1 MIEIKQASQRLN
13 DAIRV
18 AENLALAYCHEYLLP
33 EHLLLA
39 ISQQPEF
46 LRATDFDVES
56 ILVPFLEE
64 TVESIKEELESSGEL
79 EDFEPEPSIQ
89 FVQAINIAYQQMYY
103 SSVDEIT
110 VPHVIN
116 AMKELE
122 SSLAAN
128 VVAEL
133 MKQDDGEFLSNII
146 GTYGADDEEESY
158 ESIPFGDEL
167 DNTPSK
173 KQQQEEW
180 RQYVTCLND
189 LVESH
194 NPLIG
199 REKELER
206 TIQILCRK
214 DKNNPLHIGEPGV
227 GKTALAYGLAA
238 MIEERRVPEKLQDC
252 KIYEMD
258 LGGIIAGTAY
268 RGEFEK
274 RLKAVLEG
282 VKAQGNL
289 RFTDSEQ
296 SRARISEPQGQSQN
310 QSPSILY
317 IDEIHNIIGAG
328 KIDKGSLD
336 ASNILKPYLE
346 QGTLRFMGSTTYEE
360 YNQNFIRSK
369 GFARRFERVDI
380 AEPTVDECVQILQG
394 LKAKYEE
401 YHGVTFTDEAIRYA
415 AEGADRYITGRF
427 LPDKAIDLLDE
438 AGSYAQIS
446 GKTESSG
453 ISGNSGLSGG
463 TGSTT
468 LTIDKAQIK
477 VVLAKICR
485 VDTLAEDAD
494 DISKLET
501 LEARIS
507 SQIYGQQEAVKE
519 VTEAIQMASAGLID
533 DNKPMASLLFVGPTG
548 VGKTEVA
555 KILAK
560 ELSLPIIRF
569 DMSEY
574 AEKHAVA
581 KLIGSPAGYVG
592 YDDGGLLTDAV
603 RKQPH
608 CVLLLDEL
616 EKAHQDIYDILLQVM
631 DYAVLTDNKGQK
643 ADFRHVILL
652 MTTNAGAQYA
662 RQAGMGFVKNL
673 SAGEA
678 MMKKVKS
685 TFKPEFLNR
694 LTGVTIFHDM
704 NRQMAEL
711 ILQKKL
717 KHLEQQLATKNV
729 TLELSAAA
737 REHLL
742 NNGFSE
748 EYGGR
753 EVDRVI
759 TNELKPILMRAILF
773 GSLKNGGV
781 AKVDVAEGKLAIGRC
796 VASTHQ

>member
-1 MIEIKQASQRLN
+1 MIEIKQVSQRLN

-64 TVESIKEELESSGEL
+64 KVESIKEELESTGEL
-79 EDFEPEPSIQ
+79 EDFEPEPSMQ
-89 FVQAINIAYQQMYY
+89 FVQAINIAYQQMHY
-103 SSVDEIT
+103 SGVDEIT

-122 SSLAAN
+122 SSFAAN

-146 GTYGADDEEESY
+146 GTYGADDEEELY
-158 ESIPFGDEL
+158 EGIPFGDEL
-167 DNTPSK
+167 DNTPSRK
-173 KQQQEEW
+173 HQQEEW

-238 MIEERRVPEKLQDC
+238 MIEEGRVPEKLQGC

-282 VKAQGNL
+282 VKAQC
-289 RFTDSEQ
+289 Q
-296 SRARISEPQGQSQN
+296 SRVRISEPQGQSQSQC
-310 QSPSILY
+310 QSQAPSILY

-380 AEPTVDECVQILQG
+380 AEPTIEECVQILQG
-394 LKAKYEE
+394 LKTKYED

-415 AEGADRYITGRF
+415 AEGAEKYITGRF

-438 AGSYAQIS
+438 AGSYAQLQ
-446 GKTESSG
+446 GK
-453 ISGNSGLSGG
+453 NGLSGA
-463 TGSTT
+463 TV

-485 VDTLAEDAD
+485 VETLAEDAD
-494 DISKLET
+494 DITKLET

-507 SQIYGQQEAVKE
+507 SQIYGQEEAVKE
-519 VTEAIQMASAGLID
+519 VTEAIQMASAGLIE

-555 KILAK
+555 KVLAK

-662 RQAGMGFVKNL
+662 RLAGMGFVKNL

-717 KHLEQQLATKNV
+717 KRLEVQLATKRSHHNFF
-729 TLELSAAA
+729 
-737 REHLL
+737 R
-742 NNGFSE
+742 
-748 EYGGR
+748 
-753 EVDRVI
+753 
-759 TNELKPILMRAILF
+759 
-773 GSLKNGGV
+773 
-781 AKVDVAEGKLAIGRC
+781 
-796 VASTHQ
+796 

>member
-18 AENLALAYCHEYLLP
+18 AENIAIAYCHEYLLP

-64 TVESIKEELESSGEL
+64 KVESIKEELESSDEL
-79 EDFEPEPSIQ
+79 EDFEPEPSMQ
-89 FVQAINIAYQQMYY
+89 FVQAINIAYQQIHY
-103 SSVDEIT
+103 SGVDEIT

-122 SSLAAN
+122 SSFAAN
-128 VVAEL
+128 VIAEL
-133 MKQDDGEFLSNII
+133 MKLDDGEFLSNII
-146 GTYGADDEEESY
+146 GTYGADDEEELY
-158 ESIPFGDEL
+158 EGIPFGDEL

-189 LVESH
+189 LVENH

-238 MIEERRVPEKLQDC
+238 MIEEGRVPEKLQGC

-282 VKAQGNL
+282 VKAQCPPPCGGVGGG
-289 RFTDSEQ
+289 R
-296 SRARISEPQGQSQN
+296 
-310 QSPSILY
+310 PSILY

-360 YNQNFIRSK
+360 YNQNFVRSK

-380 AEPTVDECVQILQG
+380 AEPTVEECVQILQG
-394 LKAKYEE
+394 LKTKYEE
-401 YHGVTFTDEAIRYA
+401 YHGVTFTDDAIRYA

-446 GKTESSG
+446 GK
-453 ISGNSGLSGG
+453 SGLSGDAG
-463 TGSTT
+463 EIGKSGSTT
-468 LTIDKAQIK
+468 PTIDKAQIK

-485 VDTLAEDAD
+485 VDTLAEDDD

-507 SQIYGQQEAVKE
+507 SQIYGQEEAVKE
-519 VTEAIQMASAGLID
+519 VTEAIQMASAGLIE

-555 KILAK
+555 KVLAK
-560 ELSLPIIRF
+560 ELLLPVIRF

-717 KHLEQQLATKNV
+717 KRLEAQLATKNV

-742 NNGFSE
+742 DKGFSE

-773 GSLKNGGV
+773 GSLKKGGV
-781 AKVDVAEGKLAIGRC
+781 AKIDVAEGKLRI
-796 VASTHQ
+796 S

>member
-18 AENLALAYCHEYLLP
+18 AENLAIAYCHEYLLP

-79 EDFEPEPSIQ
+79 EDFEPEPSMQ
-89 FVQAINIAYQQMYY
+89 FVQAINIAYQQMHY
-103 SSVDEIT
+103 SGVDEIA

-146 GTYGADDEEESY
+146 GTYGADDEEETY

-167 DNTPSK
+167 DDTPSR

-238 MIEERRVPEKLQDC
+238 MIEEGRVPEKLQGC

-274 RLKAVLEG
+274 RLKSVLEG
-282 VKAQGNL
+282 VKGQC
-289 RFTDSEQ
+289 
-296 SRARISEPQGQSQN
+296 QSQA
-310 QSPSILY
+310 PSILY

-346 QGTLRFMGSTTYEE
+346 QGSLRFMGSTTYEE
-360 YNQNFIRSK
+360 YNQNFVRSK

-380 AEPTVDECVQILQG
+380 AEPTVEECVQILKG

-401 YHGVTFTDEAIRYA
+401 YHGVTFTDDAIRYA

-446 GKTESSG
+446 ESS
-453 ISGNSGLSGG
+453 SESVKV
-463 TGSTT
+463 
-468 LTIDKAQIK
+468 IDKNNIK

-485 VDTLAEDAD
+485 VDTLAEDDD
-494 DISKLET
+494 DISRLET

-507 SQIYGQQEAVKE
+507 SQIYGQEEAVKE
-519 VTEAIQMASAGLID
+519 VTEAIQMASAGLIE

-555 KILAK
+555 KVLAK

-603 RKQPH
+603 RKQSH

-717 KHLEQQLATKNV
+717 KRLETQLATKNV

-737 REHLL
+737 LEHLL

-773 GSLKNGGV
+773 GNLKKGGV
-781 AKVDVAEGKLAIGRC
+781 AKVDVAEGKLRI
-796 VASTHQ
+796 S

>member
-13 DAIRV
+13 DAISV
-18 AENLALAYCHEYLLP
+18 AENLAIAYCHEYLLP

-64 TVESIKEELESSGEL
+64 KVESIKEELESSGEL
-79 EDFEPEPSIQ
+79 EDFEPEPSMQ
-89 FVQAINIAYQQMYY
+89 FVQAINIAYQQMHY
-103 SSVDEIT
+103 SGVDEIT

-122 SSLAAN
+122 SSFAAN
-128 VVAEL
+128 VIAEL
-133 MKQDDGEFLSNII
+133 MKLDDGEFLSNII
-146 GTYGADDEEESY
+146 GTYGADDEDELY
-158 ESIPFGDEL
+158 EGIPFGDEL
-167 DNTPSK
+167 DNTPSRK
-173 KQQQEEW
+173 QQEEW

-238 MIEERRVPEKLQDC
+238 MIEEGRVPEKLQGC

-282 VKAQGNL
+282 VKAQC
-289 RFTDSEQ
+289 Q
-296 SRARISEPQGQSQN
+296 SRARISEPQGQSQS
-310 QSPSILY
+310 QTPSILY

-360 YNQNFIRSK
+360 YNQNFVRSK

-380 AEPTVDECVQILQG
+380 AEPTVEECIQILQG
-394 LKAKYEE
+394 LKTKYEE
-401 YHGVTFTDEAIRYA
+401 YHGVTFTDDAIRYA

-446 GKTESSG
+446 EA
-453 ISGNSGLSGG
+453 
-463 TGSTT
+463 STASEKV
-468 LTIDKAQIK
+468 IAKNNIK

-485 VDTLAEDAD
+485 VDTLAEDDD

-507 SQIYGQQEAVKE
+507 SQIYGQEEAVKE
-519 VTEAIQMASAGLID
+519 VTEAIQMASAGLIE

-555 KILAK
+555 KVLAK

-717 KHLEQQLATKNV
+717 KRLEAQLATKNV

-742 NNGFSE
+742 DKGFSE

-773 GSLKNGGV
+773 GSLKNGGK
-781 AKVDVAEGKLAIGRC
+781 AEVDVAEGKLSI
-796 VASTHQ
+796 S

>member
-1 MIEIKQASQRLN
+1 MIEIKQASHRLN
-13 DAIRV
+13 DAIRT
-18 AENLALAYCHEYLLP
+18 AEELAMAYCHEFLMP

-46 LRATDFDVES
+46 MRATDFDVEE
-56 ILVPFLEE
+56 ILVPFLENE
-64 TVESIKEELESSGEL
+64 VEKLDATEYDEEGV
-79 EDFEPEPSIQ
+79 EPEPSVQ
-89 FVQAINIAYQQMYY
+89 FVQSINLAYHQMHY
-103 SSVDEIT
+103 SSVTEIT
-110 VPHVIN
+110 VPHVI
-116 AMKELE
+116 AAIGEQKD
-122 SSLAAN
+122 SLAATIIQQ
-128 VVAEL
+128 L
-133 MKQDDGEFLSNII
+133 MKQDDGEFLSNVI
-146 GTYGADDEEESY
+146 GTYEADSDIGDDFADDYKPGS
-158 ESIPFGDEL
+158 SAP
-167 DNTPSK
+167 K
-173 KQQQEEW
+173 QQEEW

-199 REKELER
+199 REHELER

-238 MIEERRVPEKLQDC
+238 MIEEGSVPDKLKDS

-282 VKAQGNL
+282 VKAEGIRDGEQGK
-289 RFTDSEQ
+289 
-296 SRARISEPQGQSQN
+296 
-310 QSPSILY
+310 SILY

-360 YNQNFIRSK
+360 YNQNFVRSK
-369 GFARRFERVDI
+369 GFARRFERIDI
-380 AEPTVDECVQILQG
+380 SEPTVEECVQILQG
-394 LKAKYEE
+394 LKAKYESF
-401 YHGVTFTDEAIRYA
+401 HNVKFTDDAIRYA
-415 AEGADRYITGRF
+415 AEGADKYITGRF

-438 AGSYAQIS
+438 AGSYAQIRHTPEPLET
-446 GKTESSG
+446 TETSETNETS
-453 ISGNSGLSGG
+453 L
-463 TGSTT
+463 
-468 LTIDKAQIK
+468 IDKAQIK
-477 VVLAKICR
+477 IVLAKICR
-485 VDTLAEDAD
+485 VDTLAEDED

-507 SQIYGQQEAVKE
+507 TQIYGQEEAVRE
-519 VTEAIQMASAGLID
+519 VTEAIQMASAGLIE

-555 KILAK
+555 KVLAK

-662 RQAGMGFVKNL
+662 RQSGMGFVKNM

-711 ILQKKL
+711 ILNKKL
-717 KHLEQQLATKNV
+717 KRLEEQLATRNV
-729 TLELSAAA
+729 TIELTDAS
-737 REHLL
+737 RVHLL
-742 NNGFSE
+742 NKGFSE

-773 GSLKNGGV
+773 GNLKNGGN
-781 AKVDVAEGKLAIGRC
+781 AKVDIKEGRL
-796 VASTHQ
+796 SL

>member
-18 AENLALAYCHEYLLP
+18 AENLAIAYCHEYLLP

-79 EDFEPEPSIQ
+79 EDFEPEPSMQ
-89 FVQAINIAYQQMYY
+89 FVQAINIAYQQMHY
-103 SSVDEIT
+103 SGVDEIA

-116 AMKELE
+116 AMKDLE

-146 GTYGADDEEESY
+146 GTYGADDEEELY

-167 DNTPSK
+167 DNTPSR

-238 MIEERRVPEKLQDC
+238 MIEEGRVPEKLQGC

-282 VKAQGNL
+282 VK
-289 RFTDSEQ
+289 S
-296 SRARISEPQGQSQN
+296 QSQC
-310 QSPSILY
+310 QSQAPSILY

-360 YNQNFIRSK
+360 YNQNFVRSK

-380 AEPTVDECVQILQG
+380 AEPTVEECVQILQG
-394 LKAKYEE
+394 LKTKYEE
-401 YHGVTFTDEAIRYA
+401 YHGVTFTDAAIRYA

-446 GKTESSG
+446 ESS
-453 ISGNSGLSGG
+453 SESVKV
-463 TGSTT
+463 
-468 LTIDKAQIK
+468 IDKNNIK

-485 VDTLAEDAD
+485 VDTLAEDDD
-494 DISKLET
+494 DILRLET

-507 SQIYGQQEAVKE
+507 SQIYGQEEAVKE
-519 VTEAIQMASAGLID
+519 VTEAIQMASAGLIE

-555 KILAK
+555 KVLAK

-717 KHLEQQLATKNV
+717 KRLETQLATKNV

-737 REHLL
+737 LEHLL

-773 GSLKNGGV
+773 GNLKKGGV
-781 AKVDVAEGKLAIGRC
+781 AKVDVAEGKLRI
-796 VASTHQ
+796 S

>member
-1 MIEIKQASQRLN
+1 MIEIKHASDNLN
-13 DAIRV
+13 LAIRI
-18 AENLALAYCHEYLLP
+18 AESIAESARHEYLLP

-46 LRATDFDVES
+46 LRATDFDVVG
-56 ILVPFLEE
+56 ILAPFLEE
-64 TVESIKEELESSGEL
+64 KIEKLP
-79 EDFEPEPSIQ
+79 EDTEDLEPEPSVQ
-89 FVQAINIAYQQMYY
+89 FVQAINMAYQQMRYAD
-103 SSVDEIT
+103 VDEIT
-110 VPHVIN
+110 VPHVLM

-122 SSLAAN
+122 DSFAAS
-128 VVAEL
+128 VVEEL
-133 MKQDDGEFLSNII
+133 LKQDDGEFMSNLIDI
-146 GTYGADDEEESY
+146 YDAESSESGEDFETFDDFS
-158 ESIPFGDEL
+158 
-167 DNTPSK
+167 PSSN
-173 KQQQEEW
+173 KQKQQEEW

-199 REKELER
+199 REHELER

-238 MIEERRVPEKLQDC
+238 LIEKGSVPEKLQGC

-282 VKAQGNL
+282 VKAEGSSDNGQG
-289 RFTDSEQ
+289 T
-296 SRARISEPQGQSQN
+296 
-310 QSPSILY
+310 SILY

-380 AEPTVDECVQILQG
+380 AEPTVEECVQILQG
-394 LKAKYEE
+394 LKSKYEE
-401 YHGVTFTDEAIRYA
+401 FHGVTFTDDAISCA
-415 AEGADRYITGRF
+415 AEGADKYITGRF

-438 AGSYAQIS
+438 AGSYAQL
-446 GKTESSG
+446 
-453 ISGNSGLSGG
+453 SGLKD
-463 TGSTT
+463 GSKRV
-468 LTIDKAQIK
+468 IDKAQIK

-485 VDTLAEDAD
+485 VDTLAEDDD

-507 SQIYGQQEAVKE
+507 SQIYGQEEAVKE

-555 KILAK
+555 KVLAK

-616 EKAHQDIYDILLQVM
+616 EKAHQDIFDILLQVM

-652 MTTNAGAQYA
+652 MTTNAGAQFA
-662 RQAGMGFVKNL
+662 RQAGMGFVKKM

-717 KHLEQQLATKNV
+717 KRLEEQLAGKNV
-729 TLELSAAA
+729 ILELSAAA

-742 NNGFSE
+742 KNGFSE

-759 TNELKPILMRAILF
+759 TNQLKPILMRAILF
-773 GSLKNGGV
+773 GHLKNGGK
-781 AKVDVAEGKLAIGRC
+781 AKVDVKGGEL
-796 VASTHQ
+796 TL

>member
-18 AENLALAYCHEYLLP
+18 AENLAIAYCHEYLLP

-64 TVESIKEELESSGEL
+64 KVESIKEELERSGEL
-79 EDFEPEPSIQ
+79 EDFEPEPSMQ
-89 FVQAINIAYQQMYY
+89 FVQAINIAYQQMHY
-103 SSVDEIT
+103 SGVDEIT

-128 VVAEL
+128 VIAEL

-146 GTYGADDEEESY
+146 GTYGADDEEETY
-158 ESIPFGDEL
+158 ESIPYGDEL
-167 DNTPSK
+167 DNTPSR

-180 RQYVTCLND
+180 RQYVTCLNN

-238 MIEERRVPEKLQDC
+238 MIEEGRVPEKLQGC

-282 VKAQGNL
+282 VK
-289 RFTDSEQ
+289 S
-296 SRARISEPQGQSQN
+296 QSQC
-310 QSPSILY
+310 QSQAPSILY

-360 YNQNFIRSK
+360 YNQNFVRSK

-380 AEPTVDECVQILQG
+380 AEPTVEECVQILQG
-394 LKAKYEE
+394 LKTKYEE
-401 YHGVTFTDEAIRYA
+401 YHGVTFTDDAIRCA

-446 GKTESSG
+446 ESS
-453 ISGNSGLSGG
+453 SESVKV
-463 TGSTT
+463 
-468 LTIDKAQIK
+468 IDKNNIK

-485 VDTLAEDAD
+485 VDTLAEDDD
-494 DISKLET
+494 DISRLET

-507 SQIYGQQEAVKE
+507 SQIYGQEEAVKE
-519 VTEAIQMASAGLID
+519 VTEAIQMASAGLIE

-555 KILAK
+555 KVLAK

-662 RQAGMGFVKNL
+662 RQAGMGFVKNN

-717 KHLEQQLATKNV
+717 KRLEAQLATKNV

-737 REHLL
+737 LEHLL

-773 GSLKNGGV
+773 GNLKNGGV
-781 AKVDVAEGKLAIGRC
+781 AKVEVAEGKLAIGRC

>member
-1 MIEIKQASQRLN
+1 MIEINNGSQRLN
-13 DAIRV
+13 DAIDK
-18 AENLALAYCHEYLLP
+18 AESLAMDFCHEYILP

-39 ISQQPEF
+39 ISQQGEF
-46 LRATDFDVES
+46 KRATDFDVAS
-56 ILVPFLEE
+56 LLMPFLMEKVENLRDYME
-64 TVESIKEELESSGEL
+64 TVGDFEEL
-79 EDFEPEPSIQ
+79 EPEPSIQ
-89 FVQAINIAYQQMYY
+89 LAQAMNMAYGIMR
-103 SSVDEIT
+103 SSSAGEIT
-110 VPHVIN
+110 VPHAIR
-116 AMKELE
+116 AMKELD
-122 SSLAAN
+122 SSFAAN
-128 VVAEL
+128 VVEEL
-133 MKQDDGEFLSNII
+133 MKLDDGEFFSNII
-146 GTYGADDEEESY
+146 GTYDAMDGENDDESEGY
-158 ESIPFGDEL
+158 GDFGGMFE
-167 DNTPSK
+167 DNNKP
-173 KQQQEEW
+173 QEEW

-238 MIEERRVPEKLQDC
+238 MIEEGRVPEKLQGC

-289 RFTDSEQ
+289 RFTNLQFTDSEQ
-296 SRARISEPQGQSQN
+296 SRARISEPQGQSQS
-310 QSPSILY
+310 QAPSILY

-360 YNQNFIRSK
+360 YNQNFVRSK

-380 AEPTVDECVQILQG
+380 AEPTVEECVQILKG

-401 YHGVTFTDEAIRYA
+401 YHGVTFTDDAIRYA

-446 GKTESSG
+446 ETPGVQEASG
-453 ISGNSGLSGG
+453 ENVGRGFPSRIS
-463 TGSTT
+463 
-468 LTIDKAQIK
+468 KAQIK

-485 VDTLAEDAD
+485 VDTLAEDDD
-494 DISKLET
+494 DISRLET
-501 LEARIS
+501 LETRIS
-507 SQIYGQQEAVKE
+507 SQIYGQEEAVKE
-519 VTEAIQMASAGLID
+519 VTEAIQMASAGLIE

-555 KILAK
+555 KVLAK

-717 KHLEQQLATKNV
+717 KRLEAQLATKNV

-737 REHLL
+737 LELL
-742 NNGFSE
+742 LDKGFSE

-773 GSLKNGGV
+773 GNLKKGGV
-781 AKVDVAEGKLAIGRC
+781 AKVEVADGKLRI
-796 VASTHQ
+796 S

>member
-79 EDFEPEPSIQ
+79 EDFEPEPSMQ
-89 FVQAINIAYQQMYY
+89 FVQAINIAYQQMHY
-103 SSVDEIT
+103 SGVDEIT

-122 SSLAAN
+122 SSFAAN

-146 GTYGADDEEESY
+146 GTYGADDEEETY

-167 DNTPSK
+167 DNTPSR
-173 KQQQEEW
+173 KQQLEEW

-238 MIEERRVPEKLQDC
+238 MIEEGRVPEKLQGC

-282 VKAQGNL
+282 VKTQGNL

-296 SRARISEPQGQSQN
+296 SRARISEPQDQSQN

-415 AEGADRYITGRF
+415 AEGAEKYITGRF

-446 GKTESSG
+446 GMSG
-453 ISGNSGLSGG
+453 AQGASGDSVGRGFPSCIS
-463 TGSTT
+463 
-468 LTIDKAQIK
+468 KAQIK
-477 VVLAKICR
+477 AVLAKICR

-519 VTEAIQMASAGLID
+519 VTEAIQIASAGLID

-555 KILAK
+555 KVLAK

-773 GSLKNGGV
+773 GNLKNGGV
-781 AKVDVAEGKLAIGRC
+781 AEVDVAEGKLRI
-796 VASTHQ
+796 S

>member
-1 MIEIKQASQRLN
+1 MIEIKQVSQRLN

-64 TVESIKEELESSGEL
+64 KVESIKEELESTGEL
-79 EDFEPEPSIQ
+79 EDFEPEPSMQ
-89 FVQAINIAYQQMYY
+89 FVQAINIAYQQMHY
-103 SSVDEIT
+103 SGVDEIT

-122 SSLAAN
+122 SSFAAN

-146 GTYGADDEEESY
+146 GTYGADDEEELY
-158 ESIPFGDEL
+158 EGIPFGDEL
-167 DNTPSK
+167 DNTPSRK
-173 KQQQEEW
+173 HQQEEW

-238 MIEERRVPEKLQDC
+238 MIEEGRVPEKLQGC

-282 VKAQGNL
+282 VKAQC
-289 RFTDSEQ
+289 Q
-296 SRARISEPQGQSQN
+296 SRVRISEPQGQSQSQC
-310 QSPSILY
+310 QSQAPSILY

-380 AEPTVDECVQILQG
+380 AEPTIEECVQILQG
-394 LKAKYEE
+394 LKTKYED

-415 AEGADRYITGRF
+415 AEGAEKYITGRF

-438 AGSYAQIS
+438 AGSYAQLQ
-446 GKTESSG
+446 GK
-453 ISGNSGLSGG
+453 NGLSGA
-463 TGSTT
+463 TV

-485 VDTLAEDAD
+485 VETLAEDAD
-494 DISKLET
+494 DITKLET

-507 SQIYGQQEAVKE
+507 SQIYGQEEAVKE
-519 VTEAIQMASAGLID
+519 VTEAIQMASAGLIE

-555 KILAK
+555 KVLAK

-662 RQAGMGFVKNL
+662 RLAGMGFVKNL

-717 KHLEQQLATKNV
+717 KRLEVQLATKNV
-729 TLELSAAA
+729 TLELSAVAL
-737 REHLL
+737 EHLL

-781 AKVDVAEGKLAIGRC
+781 AKVDVKDGKLRI
-796 VASTHQ
+796 S

>member
-18 AENLALAYCHEYLLP
+18 AENLAIAYCHEYLLP

-79 EDFEPEPSIQ
+79 EDFEPEPSMQ
-89 FVQAINIAYQQMYY
+89 FVQAINIAYQQMHY
-103 SSVDEIT
+103 SGVDEIT

-122 SSLAAN
+122 SSLVAN

-146 GTYGADDEEESY
+146 GTYGADDEEETY

-167 DNTPSK
+167 DNTPSR

-238 MIEERRVPEKLQDC
+238 MIEEGRVPEKLQGC

-282 VKAQGNL
+282 VK
-289 RFTDSEQ
+289 S
-296 SRARISEPQGQSQN
+296 QSQC
-310 QSPSILY
+310 QSQAPSILY

-360 YNQNFIRSK
+360 YNQNFVRSK

-380 AEPTVDECVQILQG
+380 AEPTVEECVLILQG
-394 LKAKYEE
+394 LKTKYEE
-401 YHGVTFTDEAIRYA
+401 YHGVTFTDDAIRYA

-446 GKTESSG
+446 ESS
-453 ISGNSGLSGG
+453 SESVKV
-463 TGSTT
+463 
-468 LTIDKAQIK
+468 IDKNDIK

-485 VDTLAEDAD
+485 VDTLAEDDD
-494 DISKLET
+494 DISRLET

-507 SQIYGQQEAVKE
+507 SQIYGQEEAVKE
-519 VTEAIQMASAGLID
+519 VTEAIQMASAGLIE

-555 KILAK
+555 KVLAK

-631 DYAVLTDNKGQK
+631 DYAVLTDNKGEK

-717 KHLEQQLATKNV
+717 KRLEAQLATKSV

-737 REHLL
+737 LELL
-742 NNGFSE
+742 LDKGFSE

-773 GSLKNGGV
+773 GNLKEGGV
-781 AKVDVAEGKLAIGRC
+781 AKIDVAEGKLRI
-796 VASTHQ
+796 S

>member
-1 MIEIKQASQRLN
+1 MIEIKQASQRLD

-18 AENLALAYCHEYLLP
+18 AENLAIAYCHEFLLP

-64 TVESIKEELESSGEL
+64 KVESIKEELESSGEL
-79 EDFEPEPSIQ
+79 EDFEPEPSMQ
-89 FVQAINIAYQQMYY
+89 FVQAINIAYQQMHY
-103 SSVDEIT
+103 SGVDEIT

-122 SSLAAN
+122 SSFASN
-128 VVAEL
+128 VIAEL
-133 MKQDDGEFLSNII
+133 MKLDDGEFLSNII
-146 GTYGADDEEESY
+146 GTYGADDEEELY
-158 ESIPFGDEL
+158 EGIPFGDEL

-173 KQQQEEW
+173 KLQEEW

-189 LVESH
+189 LVENH

-238 MIEERRVPEKLQDC
+238 IIEEGRVPEKLQGC

-282 VKAQGNL
+282 VKAQCPPPCGGVEGG
-289 RFTDSEQ
+289 R
-296 SRARISEPQGQSQN
+296 
-310 QSPSILY
+310 PSILY

-360 YNQNFIRSK
+360 YNQNFVRSK

-380 AEPTVDECVQILQG
+380 AEPTVEECIQILQG
-394 LKAKYEE
+394 LKKKYEE
-401 YHGVTFTDEAIRYA
+401 YHGVTFTDDAIRYA
-415 AEGADRYITGRF
+415 AEGADKYITGRF

-446 GKTESSG
+446 EA
-453 ISGNSGLSGG
+453 
-463 TGSTT
+463 STASEKV
-468 LTIDKAQIK
+468 IAKNNIK

-485 VDTLAEDAD
+485 VDTLAEDDD
-494 DISKLET
+494 DISRLET

-507 SQIYGQQEAVKE
+507 SQIYGQEEAVKE
-519 VTEAIQMASAGLID
+519 VTEAIQMASAGLIE

-555 KILAK
+555 KVLAK

-717 KHLEQQLATKNV
+717 KRLEQQLATKNV

-737 REHLL
+737 RELL
-742 NNGFSE
+742 LDKGFSE

-773 GSLKNGGV
+773 GSLKNGGK
-781 AKVDVAEGKLAIGRC
+781 AEVDVAEGKLSI
-796 VASTHQ
+796 S

>member
-46 LRATDFDVES
+46 LRAIDFDVES

-64 TVESIKEELESSGEL
+64 TVESIKEELESTGEL
-79 EDFEPEPSIQ
+79 EDFEPEPSMQ
-89 FVQAINIAYQQMYY
+89 FVQAINIAYQQMHY
-103 SSVDEIT
+103 SGVDEIT

-122 SSLAAN
+122 SSFAAN
-128 VVAEL
+128 VIAEL
-133 MKQDDGEFLSNII
+133 MKLDDGEFLSNVI
-146 GTYGADDEEESY
+146 GTYGADDEEELY
-158 ESIPFGDEL
+158 EGIPFGDEL

-173 KQQQEEW
+173 KQQEEW

-189 LVESH
+189 LVENH

-227 GKTALAYGLAA
+227 GKTALAYGLTA
-238 MIEERRVPEKLQDC
+238 MIEEGRVPEKLQGC

-282 VKAQGNL
+282 VKAQCPPPCGEVGGG
-289 RFTDSEQ
+289 R
-296 SRARISEPQGQSQN
+296 
-310 QSPSILY
+310 PSILY

-346 QGTLRFMGSTTYEE
+346 QGILRFMGSTTYEE
-360 YNQNFIRSK
+360 YNQNFVRSK
-369 GFARRFERVDI
+369 GFARRFERVNI
-380 AEPTVDECVQILQG
+380 AEPTVEECVQILQG
-394 LKAKYEE
+394 LKTKYEE
-401 YHGVTFTDEAIRYA
+401 YHGVTFTDDAIRYA

-438 AGSYAQIS
+438 AGSYAQLQ
-446 GKTESSG
+446 GK
-453 ISGNSGLSGG
+453 NGLS
-463 TGSTT
+463 SAAA

-485 VDTLAEDAD
+485 VDTLAEDDD
-494 DISKLET
+494 DISRLET
-501 LEARIS
+501 LETRIS
-507 SQIYGQQEAVKE
+507 SQIYGQEEAVKE
-519 VTEAIQMASAGLID
+519 VTEAIQMASAGLIE

-555 KILAK
+555 KVLAK

-704 NRQMAEL
+704 NRLMAEL

-717 KHLEQQLATKNV
+717 KRLEAQLATKNV

-737 REHLL
+737 RELL
-742 NNGFSE
+742 LDKGFSE

-773 GSLKNGGV
+773 GSLKNGGK
-781 AKVDVAEGKLAIGRC
+781 AEVDVAEGKLSI
-796 VASTHQ
+796 S

>member
-13 DAIRV
+13 DAIRI
-18 AENLALAYCHEYLLP
+18 AENLATAYCHEYLMP

-46 LRATDFDVES
+46 LRATGFDVES

-64 TVESIKEELESSGEL
+64 KVECIKAELESAGEL
-79 EDFEPEPSIQ
+79 DDFEPEPSVQ
-89 FVQAINIAYQQMYY
+89 FVQAINMAYQQMYY
-103 SSVDEIT
+103 SGVDEIT

-146 GTYGADDEEESY
+146 GTYGADDEEETY

-167 DNTPSK
+167 DNTPSR

-238 MIEERRVPEKLQDC
+238 MIEEGRVPEKLQGC

-282 VKAQGNL
+282 VK
-289 RFTDSEQ
+289 S
-296 SRARISEPQGQSQN
+296 QSQC
-310 QSPSILY
+310 QSQAPSILY

-380 AEPTVDECVQILQG
+380 AEPTVEECVQILQG
-394 LKAKYEE
+394 LKTKYEE
-401 YHGVTFTDEAIRYA
+401 YHGVTFTDDAIRYA

-446 GKTESSG
+446 ESS
-453 ISGNSGLSGG
+453 SESVKV
-463 TGSTT
+463 
-468 LTIDKAQIK
+468 IDKNNIK

-485 VDTLAEDAD
+485 VDTLAEDDD
-494 DISKLET
+494 DISRLET
-501 LEARIS
+501 LETRIS
-507 SQIYGQQEAVKE
+507 SQIYGQEEAVKE
-519 VTEAIQMASAGLID
+519 VTEAIQMASAGLIE

-555 KILAK
+555 KVLAK

-694 LTGVTIFHDM
+694 LTGVTIFRDM

-717 KHLEQQLATKNV
+717 KRLEAQLATKNV

-737 REHLL
+737 LEHLL

-773 GSLKNGGV
+773 GNLKKGGA
-781 AKVDVAEGKLAIGRC
+781 AKVDVAEGKLRI
-796 VASTHQ
+796 S

>member
-1 MIEIKQASQRLN
+1 M
-13 DAIRV
+13 
-18 AENLALAYCHEYLLP
+18 
-33 EHLLLA
+33 
-39 ISQQPEF
+39 
-46 LRATDFDVES
+46 
-56 ILVPFLEE
+56 
-64 TVESIKEELESSGEL
+64 
-79 EDFEPEPSIQ
+79 
-89 FVQAINIAYQQMYY
+89 
-103 SSVDEIT
+103 
-110 VPHVIN
+110 
-116 AMKELE
+116 
-122 SSLAAN
+122 
-128 VVAEL
+128 
-133 MKQDDGEFLSNII
+133 
-146 GTYGADDEEESY
+146 
-158 ESIPFGDEL
+158 
-167 DNTPSK
+167 
-173 KQQQEEW
+173 
-180 RQYVTCLND
+180 ND

-238 MIEERRVPEKLQDC
+238 LIEKGRVPEKLKGC

-282 VKAQGNL
+282 VKGQG
-289 RFTDSEQ
+289 S
-296 SRARISEPQGQSQN
+296 PHCGGVGGGQ
-310 QSPSILY
+310 SILY

-360 YNQNFIRSK
+360 YNQNFVRSK

-380 AEPTVDECVQILQG
+380 AEPTVDECVKILQG
-394 LKAKYEE
+394 LKSKYEE
-401 YHGVTFTDEAIRYA
+401 YHGVTFTDDAVRYA

-438 AGSYAQIS
+438 AGSYAQ
-446 GKTESSG
+446 
-453 ISGNSGLSGG
+453 LA
-463 TGSTT
+463 STAT
-468 LTIDKAQIK
+468 NTINKAQIK
-477 VVLAKICR
+477 TVLAKICR
-485 VDTLAEDAD
+485 VDTLAEDED
-494 DISKLET
+494 DITKLET

-507 SQIYGQQEAVKE
+507 SQIYGQEEAVRE

-555 KILAK
+555 KVLAK

-717 KHLEQQLATKNV
+717 KRLEQQLATKNV
-729 TLELSAAA
+729 TLELSTAA

-742 NNGFSE
+742 DKGFSE

-773 GSLKNGGV
+773 GSLKNGGK
-781 AKVDVAEGKLAIGRC
+781 AEVDVADGKLKIDNPQNR
-796 VASTHQ
+796 

>member
-1 MIEIKQASQRLN
+1 MIEIRQASQRLN
-13 DAIRV
+13 HAIDN
-18 AENLALAYCHEYLLP
+18 AERLAEAYRHEYIMP
-33 EHLLLA
+33 EHLLFA

-46 LRATDFDVES
+46 LRATDFDVAS

-64 TVESIKEELESSGEL
+64 RVERVPEYDDKSIQEVEDEEDSEDSNVPKDGDDLQNSSY
-79 EDFEPEPSIQ
+79 DYYEPEPSSQ
-89 FVQAINIAYQQMYY
+89 FIEVINMAYQQML
-103 SSVDEIT
+103 SSSAASISVT
-110 VPHVIN
+110 HVLS
-116 AMKELE
+116 AMQYLKD
-122 SSLAAN
+122 SLAAS
-128 VVAEL
+128 VVIEL
-133 MKQDDGEFLSNII
+133 LKQDEGEFLSNVI
-146 GTYGADDEEESY
+146 GTYDAAEEHDDY
-158 ESIPFGDEL
+158 EDFDEMDDL
-167 DNTPSK
+167 QNGSAQQK
-173 KQQQEEW
+173 QQEEW
-180 RQYVTCLND
+180 MQYVTCLND
-189 LVESH
+189 LVDSH

-199 REKELER
+199 REHELER

-238 MIEERRVPEKLQDC
+238 LIEEGRVPEKLQGC

-282 VKAQGNL
+282 VKAAGMANDGQGK
-289 RFTDSEQ
+289 
-296 SRARISEPQGQSQN
+296 
-310 QSPSILY
+310 SILY

-380 AEPTVDECVQILQG
+380 SEPSVEECVQILQG
-394 LKAKYEE
+394 LKSKYEE
-401 YHGVTFTDEAIRYA
+401 FHGVTFTDDAIRYA
-415 AEGADRYITGRF
+415 AEGADKYITGRF

-438 AGSYAQIS
+438 AGSFAQ
-446 GKTESSG
+446 
-453 ISGNSGLSGG
+453 LSG
-463 TGSTT
+463 S
-468 LTIDKAQIK
+468 LKKADLKTIDKAQIK

-485 VDTLAEDAD
+485 VDTLAD
-494 DISKLET
+494 DENDIAKLET

-507 SQIYGQQEAVKE
+507 SQIYGQEEAVKE
-519 VTEAIQMASAGLID
+519 VTEAIQMASAGLIE

-555 KILAK
+555 KVLAK

-652 MTTNAGAQYA
+652 MTTNAGAQFA
-662 RQAGMGFVKNL
+662 RQAGMGFVKTM

-717 KHLEQQLATKNV
+717 KRLEEQLASKNV

-737 REHLL
+737 REYLL
-742 NNGFSE
+742 NRGFSE

-759 TNELKPILMRAILF
+759 TNDLKPILMRAILF
-773 GSLKNGGV
+773 GGLKNGGNAV
-781 AKVDVAEGKLAIGRC
+781 VEKDGEKL
-796 VASTHQ
+796 VVK

>member
-13 DAIRV
+13 DAIRI
-18 AENLALAYCHEYLLP
+18 AEDLAIAYCHEYLMP

-39 ISQQPEF
+39 ISLQPEF
-46 LRATDFDVES
+46 LRASDFDVES

-64 TVESIKEELESSGEL
+64 KVECIKAELESAGEL
-79 EDFEPEPSIQ
+79 DDFEPEPSVQ
-89 FVQAINIAYQQMYY
+89 FVQAINIAYQQMHY
-103 SSVDEIT
+103 SGVDEIT

-116 AMKELE
+116 AMKDLE
-122 SSLAAN
+122 SSFAAN
-128 VVAEL
+128 VVEEL

-146 GTYGADDEEESY
+146 GTYGADDEAESY
-158 ESIPFGDEL
+158 ESVPFGDEL
-167 DNTPSK
+167 DNAPGRK
-173 KQQQEEW
+173 HQQEEW

-238 MIEERRVPEKLQDC
+238 MIEEGRVPEKLQGC

-274 RLKAVLEG
+274 RLKSVLEG
-282 VKAQGNL
+282 VKGQC
-289 RFTDSEQ
+289 
-296 SRARISEPQGQSQN
+296 QSQA
-310 QSPSILY
+310 PSILY

-380 AEPTVDECVQILQG
+380 AEPTVEECVQILQG
-394 LKAKYEE
+394 LKTKYEE
-401 YHGVTFTDEAIRYA
+401 FHGVTFTDEAIRYA

-446 GKTESSG
+446 VKPGAQGASEDSVGRGFPSR
-453 ISGNSGLSGG
+453 
-463 TGSTT
+463 
-468 LTIDKAQIK
+468 IDKAQVK

-485 VDTLAEDAD
+485 VDTLAEDDD

-501 LEARIS
+501 LESRIS
-507 SQIYGQQEAVKE
+507 TQIYGQEEAVRE
-519 VTEAIQMASAGLID
+519 VTEAIQMASAGLIE

-555 KILAK
+555 KVLAK

-717 KHLEQQLATKNV
+717 KRLELQLATKNV
-729 TLELSAAA
+729 TLELSSTA

-742 NNGFSE
+742 DKGFSE

-773 GSLKNGGV
+773 GNLKNGGE
-781 AKVDVAEGKLAIGRC
+781 AKVDVAEGKLRI
-796 VASTHQ
+796 S